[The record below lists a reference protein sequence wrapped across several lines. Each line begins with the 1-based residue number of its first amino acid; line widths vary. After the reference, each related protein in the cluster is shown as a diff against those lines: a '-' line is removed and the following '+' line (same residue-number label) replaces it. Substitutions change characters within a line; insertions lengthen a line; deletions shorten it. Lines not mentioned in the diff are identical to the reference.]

1 MIDNNEFPEQ
11 LEDEDFEKEKNEKK
25 RLKEEKKQAKKQ
37 LKKKEKNDNDID
49 NDIGISDDEAGIK
62 DDIKSTEN
70 KKRKLK
76 KYIPI
81 ILVVIIVLLVIAGIV
96 VYVKNGENGTFNN
109 KPESVIDNFCAYINS
124 GDSKKALEYVDFK
137 SYYILYTLD
146 VEDYTKFD
154 ETYSE
159 FDESSE
165 DYQYFVDTIDECK
178 NIDSDVYTE
187 ILEDYKISLGSVQSV
202 TRIQD
207 TEDLYLIKADL
218 EFSYNG
224 QEESETCSIYVNK
237 IDGQYKIVYGDL
249 ADFSLSLLQSVY
261 YITNYSY

>member
-1 MIDNNEFPEQ
+1 MNENNEYPEQ
-11 LEDEDFEKEKNEKK
+11 LDDEDFEKEKNEKK
-25 RLKEEKKQAKKQ
+25 RLKKEKKQAKKNAKQ
-37 LKKKEKNDNDID
+37 NENEYNS
-49 NDIGISDDEAGIK
+49 GISDDESGIK
-62 DDIKSTEN
+62 VEN
-70 KKRKLK
+70 ETSGKEKRKMK

-81 ILVVIIVLLVIAGIV
+81 IIAVIIVLLVIVGIV
-96 VYVKNGENGTFNN
+96 VYVKNGETGTFNN
-109 KPESVIDNFCAYINS
+109 KPESAIDNFCAYINS
-124 GDSKKALEYVDFK
+124 GDSKKALDYVDFK

-146 VEDYTKFD
+146 VADYTKFD

-165 DYQYFVDTIDECK
+165 DYQYFVNTIDECK

-187 ILEDYKISLGSVQSV
+187 VLEDYKISLGSVQSV

-224 QEESETCSIYVNK
+224 QEESETCSIYVGK